1 MPGRANHK
9 DPATHPKLL
18 LLEEQE
24 SMSQAS
30 LEEQNHGMNTYYK
43 GIYWIVLHSTI
54 WVVQHGCLCAG
65 KAQNEVAVL

>member
-1 MPGRANHK
+1 
-9 DPATHPKLL
+9 
-18 LLEEQE
+18 
-24 SMSQAS
+24 MSQAS